1 MNANAVKKFESIFP
15 KDSINLK
22 SGQILFSPEDSI
34 SNIYLL
40 KSGAVRQYVISPTG
54 VEVTIH
60 IFQPVS
66 FFPTMLLFS
75 SAPNRFYFETASPVE
90 LKKAPAERVLAL
102 VSNNPQIMLDLI
114 TRFSVAIDGLSNR
127 LEYLLSEQAE
137 NRLSTLLI
145 YLSEKFGD
153 KTKKGITVQL
163 KLTHRDI
170 ASWVGL
176 SRETVSRKLSLLKKR
191 NIISS
196 AEGLIII
203 KDPRALKKKVS

>member
-1 MNANAVKKFESIFP
+1 MDTNTLKKLESIFP
-15 KDSINLK
+15 KNSINFNR
-22 SGQILFSPEDSI
+22 GEILFSPEDNI

-75 SAPNRFYFETASPVE
+75 STPNRFYFETASPVE
-90 LKKAPAERVLAL
+90 LKKTSAERVLSL
-102 VSNNPQIMLDLI
+102 VSKNPQIMLDLT
-114 TRFSVAIDGLSNR
+114 TRFSVAIDGLSSR

-145 YLSEKFGD
+145 YLSEKFGE
-153 KTKKGITVQL
+153 KTKKGIVIQL

-170 ASWVGL
+170 ASWIGL
-176 SRETVSRKLSLLKKR
+176 SRETVSRKLSLLKKK
-191 NIISS
+191 NIISD

-203 KDPRALKKKVS
+203 KDTRTLKKRAS